1 MGNVDQLNRQ
11 VLNAYWIVVAMV
23 LVVEVLY
30 FLFGNSILFRN
41 DPVSLL
47 SRSLLIVGIA
57 GLGELLYACFRRY
70 GRQIVVGVS
79 LTIAYVNYLILG
91 LYTESAPG
99 ILLIFPMFIPL
110 IYFDRRMLYLFGAL
124 NIGLY
129 TAFYFTVERLLYGR
143 GFENFLLLEFMLVS
157 SLLLSRTVLVR
168 AIEIGRQV
176 ESLTKSQQDMIV
188 DKAVSQRLLKTDA
201 LTQLY
206 NHGTF
211 YEYLEDLVDQC
222 RRNGLQIQVAVL
234 DIDNFK
240 KINDT
245 YGHLIGDMVL
255 KEVSIRLGM
264 AISPNDFAARYG
276 GEEFAIIFTE
286 KTIEESASYAEI
298 IRAAVQGAN
307 YSYMGNHPVTISVG
321 MAGYESDDTAETMFA
336 KADAALY
343 RAKRSGKNRVEL
355 YDRSVDTV
363 TRRG

>member
-1 MGNVDQLNRQ
+1 MGNVDYLNRQ
-11 VLNAYWIVVAMV
+11 ILYAYWIVAGMV
-23 LVVEVLY
+23 FAVELSY
-30 FLFGNSILFRN
+30 FLFDSEDHRQTLS
-41 DPVSLL
+41 SLAG
-47 SRSLLIVGIA
+47 RSLLVIAIA
-57 GLGELLYACFRRY
+57 GLGEVLYASFRRY

-79 LTIAYVNYLILG
+79 LTLAYVNYLNMG
-91 LYTESAPG
+91 LYTENAPG
-99 ILLIFPMFIPL
+99 ILLIFPMFVPL
-110 IYFDRRMLYLFGAL
+110 IYFDRKLLDLFGAL

-129 TAFYFTVERLLYGR
+129 AAFYFAVERVFYGR
-143 GFENFLLLEFMLVS
+143 EIEDFLLMEFMLAAS
-157 SLLLSRTVLVR
+157 MLLGRTVLIR

-176 ESLTKSQQDMIV
+176 EHLTQSQQDLIV

-245 YGHLIGDMVL
+245 YGHLIGDLVL
-255 KEVSIRLGM
+255 KEVSIRVGM
-264 AISPNDFAARYG
+264 TISPNDFAARYG

-286 KTIEESASYAEI
+286 KTIEEAAEYAER
-298 IRAAVQGAN
+298 IRAAVEGAN
-307 YSYMGNHPVTISVG
+307 YSYMGNHPVTVS
-321 MAGYESDDTAETMFA
+321 AGLSGFEPDDTAETLFG

-343 RAKRSGKNRVEL
+343 RAKRSGKNRVERFDGNRDAVKL
-355 YDRSVDTV
+355 RK
-363 TRRG
+363 